1 MKPPPRIRLRLLDAF
16 GLTVN
21 GAEVQVPSS
30 SQLVISLLAS
40 RDRPIHRSVVA
51 GTIWPGASER
61 RALASLRSAL
71 YRMRSRATIVD
82 VTGQVLALSGSI
94 EVDLREAQAI
104 ARDVLHDPVNPDRV
118 EPVVDLLSRELLPDW
133 DAIWLE
139 PVRQRYRVVRVRAL
153 EAMSRRL
160 RQAGHHA
167 EAVDAARAAVVAEPD
182 SETAEGALIEAL
194 MAEGNAALAIR
205 EFSAFR
211 KRLWREFRVRPS
223 LEGGGSAFQVW

>member
-1 MKPPPRIRLRLLDAF
+1 
-16 GLTVN
+16 
-21 GAEVQVPSS
+21 
-30 SQLVISLLAS
+30 
-40 RDRPIHRSVVA
+40 
-51 GTIWPGASER
+51 
-61 RALASLRSAL
+61 
-71 YRMRSRATIVD
+71 
-82 VTGQVLALSGSI
+82 
-94 EVDLREAQAI
+94 
-104 ARDVLHDPVNPDRV
+104 
-118 EPVVDLLSRELLPDW
+118 
-133 DAIWLE
+133 
-139 PVRQRYRVVRVRAL
+139 
-153 EAMSRRL
+153 MSRRL